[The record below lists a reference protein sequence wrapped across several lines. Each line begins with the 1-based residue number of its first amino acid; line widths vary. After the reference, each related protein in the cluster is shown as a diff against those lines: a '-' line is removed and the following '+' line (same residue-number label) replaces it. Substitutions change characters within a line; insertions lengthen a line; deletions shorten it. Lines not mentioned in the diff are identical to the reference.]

1 MAALEWATDCSP
13 IVSEPPRQRRGGSL
27 FVKPSSTAAS
37 PPIERAASATR
48 VPRATS
54 GTSALSRR
62 VEVMII
68 RGTIAHIHATDIATK
83 RGSTVLTSVR
93 VIDDQVRVQHGM
105 QPGVRPSPTRYEVQF
120 IDGKQFLWSEA
131 IRDEFAI
138 GDEILAYAED
148 EIRVRTT
155 DGGVATLIV
164 HGIDLGLSTLP
175 VARRPD

>member
-1 MAALEWATDCSP
+1 MFRAAVAGHLVEMRRPDAA
-13 IVSEPPRQRRGGSL
+13 PREGHTSRTEQL
-27 FVKPSSTAAS
+27 AVLL
-37 PPIERAASATR
+37 PIELTTSVTSA
-48 VPRATS
+48 PRATS
-54 GTSALSRR
+54 DTR
-62 VEVMII
+62 VFSSSVEGMII
-68 RGTIAHIHATDIATK
+68 RGAIAHIHTTDIATK

-93 VIDDQVRVQHGM
+93 VIDDQVRVKHGA

-131 IRDEFAI
+131 IEDEFAI
-138 GDEILAYAED
+138 GDEILAHAED

-155 DGGVATLIV
+155 DGGVATLVV